1 MDTRTQI
8 APSPSTKP
16 AAVHPLERAAS
27 SWLGRIAADKPE
39 LEAHWA
45 GVDRFGH
52 AMLAS
57 LTNGMSPASLVQA
70 STDWALH
77 LALAPGKQ
85 GQLECVDIYS
95 EHTMALTR
103 QMNEANRSASFS

>member
-8 APSPSTKP
+8 APSPSTEP